1 MGHILIPA
9 SDLRWSKQTDAGI
22 SHFRAGMGGGHSEVL
37 IPNLFRYIQPWEAEF
52 LDSARVW
59 SEYALKRKEANA
71 QNRRLTLEDLE
82 DSWDRGI
89 PRINSLFQKDRHTLA
104 YDKGWRVRVEFKAY
118 QLPKHKCVPSFAILF
133 PSHPHSLVLA
143 LQSLL
148 VDVSEARR
156 QAVAA
161 QQLPRRRHRCARRSR
176 GNPRGEFFRLL
187 ARELVSRL
195 SLDFTDLFWVVNTR
209 SFVPPG

>member
-1 MGHILIPA
+1 MLSMGHILIPA
-9 SDLRWSKQTDAGI
+9 SDLRWSKQTDTGI
-22 SHFRAGMGGGHSEVL
+22 THFRAGMGGGHSEVL

-118 QLPKHKCVPSFAILF
+118 QLPKHK
-133 PSHPHSLVLA
+133 
-143 LQSLL
+143 
-148 VDVSEARR
+148 
-156 QAVAA
+156 
-161 QQLPRRRHRCARRSR
+161 
-176 GNPRGEFFRLL
+176 
-187 ARELVSRL
+187 
-195 SLDFTDLFWVVNTR
+195 
-209 SFVPPG
+209 

>member
-1 MGHILIPA
+1 MLSMGHILIPA

-118 QLPKHKCVPSFAILF
+118 QLPKHKYVRASPFLASCPR
-133 PSHPHSLVLA
+133 SLVLA

-161 QQLPRRRHRCARRSR
+161 QQLPRRRHRRARRSR
-176 GNPRGEFFRLL
+176 GY
-187 ARELVSRL
+187 S
-195 SLDFTDLFWVVNTR
+195 
-209 SFVPPG
+209 